1 MAVQIRPKGIYLSK
15 RQRQREDEARSRA
28 KEEKPW
34 YEKYLIDPLVGVGYS
49 ALGKYVSDQMPTAR
63 AKRKKIE
70 SERAA
75 LASRA
80 GYLDSLTE
88 QQRYVLES
96 KRQQDLREAEK
107 RRMDALTEKIRL
119 GVIKPKGAL
128 KDLRGFE
135 AGSMPRSEFD
145 ELTRQAEK
153 KPAAPPRPDG
163 VPPLLKAP
171 RTDGVPPLLKAPK
184 PLAKPPGAP
193 TQPSTPQV
201 PPPAPAPEPEP
212 APEPPP
218 LPTEEPPPEPPPE
231 RPAGIKLRPL
241 ASKPKPVAPKPELPV
256 YRPLGP
262 EAPTVD
268 RKTLKKIGFKNPYR
282 NVGNIRT
289 KAQALNFLRKRSQE
303 FADLQ
308 ALKKREEERK
318 KSPEKPSERVRTL
331 SFSEPELAGP
341 ERERFLLALAR
352 AQAQQQ
358 QARRGRVKEDWELMT
373 KFKPG
378 TWKRGKKSGQ
388 YYMLNPNWEPGKDP
402 IHEAFTGT
410 GPGTSG
416 TSFRS
421 SGGGGYNPKV
431 KATGFKYNWPK
442 SLRPTVAA
450 MMSGGYPEEQLYRM
464 FRKGGTDRQGRS
476 FKDLAAAFA
485 PQAGRIKRGASGQA
499 EAAYRKEKS
508 ELDKRAARMIR
519 TANSIK
525 NKADSEKYKAQI
537 IRWKQA
543 ETAKLDWNRRMV
555 SASKPDTWGNK
566 PSEEDVRATV
576 GPKPKSVPFPERP
589 EGVTQAPA
597 VDQEPDPVKKFGEDT
612 PKSDRTRKQ
621 ERRARLSQPLKTRA
635 SKARREFSS
644 TSAKAKEGRNYG
656 EGLRFKTKKA
666 FEEALWSTIAKKWG
680 LPKKIKR

>member
-15 RQRQREDEARSRA
+15 RQRRRQDEALSRS

-63 AKRKKIE
+63 AGRRKIE

-80 GYLDSLTE
+80 GYLDSLTD

-96 KRQQDLREAEK
+96 KRQQDLREGEK

-119 GVIKPKGAL
+119 GVIKPKEAM

-153 KPAAPPRPDG
+153 KPADLPGSDG
-163 VPPLLKAP
+163 VPPLLA
-171 RTDGVPPLLKAPK
+171 APK

-193 TQPSTPQV
+193 TQPRTPQV
-201 PPPAPAPEPEP
+201 PPPEPTP

-218 LPTEEPPPEPPPE
+218 EPTPVAAPPVPPPTPKPVAAPPV
-231 RPAGIKLRPL
+231 
-241 ASKPKPVAPKPELPV
+241 PKPVAPAPAPKPVAPAPTPKPATPV
-256 YRPLGP
+256 YGP
-262 EAPTVD
+262 VGPGPSVD
-268 RKTLKKIGFKNPYR
+268 ARSIGLKNPYR
-282 NVGNIRT
+282 GAGKIKTRR
-289 KAQALNFLRKRSQE
+289 QAVDFLRQQSQE
-303 FADLQ
+303 FANLQ

-331 SFSEPELAGP
+331 SFGEPGLAGP

-358 QARRGRVKEDWELMT
+358 QLRRGRVKEDWELMT

-388 YYMLNPNWEPGKDP
+388 YYMLNPDWQPGKDP

-410 GPGTSG
+410 GPGASG
-416 TSFRS
+416 TSVRY

-450 MMSGGYPEEQLYRM
+450 MMSANYPEEQLWGM
-464 FRKGGTDRQGRS
+464 FRKGATDRQGKT

-508 ELDKRAARMIR
+508 ALDKRADRMIR

-525 NKADSEKYKAQI
+525 NKVISEEYKAQI

-543 ETAKLDWNRRMV
+543 ETEKLAWKRNMV

-566 PSEEDVRATV
+566 PKQADVEATV
-576 GPKPKSVPFPERP
+576 GPKPKSVRFPERP
-589 EGVTQAPA
+589 PGVTQAPPA
-597 VDQEPDPVKKFGEDT
+597 AQEPEPIKKFGEDT

-621 ERRARLSQPLKTRA
+621 ERKALLRQPVKTRA
-635 SKARREFSS
+635 SQARREFKS
-644 TSAKAKEGRNYG
+644 TSAKAKEGRSYG
-656 EGLRFKTKKA
+656 EGLRFATKEA
-666 FEEALWSTIAKKWG
+666 FETALWQAIARKWG